1 MVRQIL
7 LALLLTLVAGLALAQ
22 SAEPVETIRTAPVV
36 LDGHT
41 LYEVRGTSAITP
53 EERAAGIR
61 RNLLSAA
68 EDPAFDPAAMTL
80 LPIEGG
86 VELRAG
92 DRIIRGIYDADARLE
107 GVETSV
113 LANSV
118 RVRTAWGI
126 DTWRADRS
134 AEGVA
139 RALRRVG
146 IATAAFLAVLLGV
159 WALDRAADRLIHRH
173 VEGRIA
179 DWERRARDVVR
190 LQALWHGARRTL
202 RGAIAALGL
211 AAVLVYLDVVLL
223 ALPWTRDAGRRLG
236 ALAADP
242 LLNLGRSMLGAIPEL
257 IVLALIVTLTWQAT
271 RLVTR
276 FFAAVGSGRLRVH
289 GFDRDWARP
298 TARIVRAAVVLLG
311 LVMAY
316 PYIPGSSSEAFKAIS
331 IFAGV
336 VLSLGATSMIAN
348 VVAGNSLIYRRAF
361 RVGDRVEIA
370 GVLGDVEELTA
381 QATYLRT
388 LKNVRVTLPNALV
401 LGSQVTNYT
410 TLARSEGL
418 ILHAEVGIG
427 YETPWREVEAML
439 LEAAARTEGL
449 MASPAPFV
457 LQKRLGD
464 FAPVYEINAYTQD
477 ERAAQ
482 ATLTRLLAAVQDVF
496 AERGVQI
503 MTPNYV
509 ADPAQAKIPPRPA

>member
-1 MVRQIL
+1 
-7 LALLLTLVAGLALAQ
+7 
-22 SAEPVETIRTAPVV
+22 
-36 LDGHT
+36 
-41 LYEVRGTSAITP
+41 
-53 EERAAGIR
+53 
-61 RNLLSAA
+61 
-68 EDPAFDPAAMTL
+68 
-80 LPIEGG
+80 
-86 VELRAG
+86 
-92 DRIIRGIYDADARLE
+92 
-107 GVETSV
+107 
-113 LANSV
+113 
-118 RVRTAWGI
+118 
-126 DTWRADRS
+126 
-134 AEGVA
+134 
-139 RALRRVG
+139 
-146 IATAAFLAVLLGV
+146 
-159 WALDRAADRLIHRH
+159 
-173 VEGRIA
+173 
-179 DWERRARDVVR
+179 
-190 LQALWHGARRTL
+190 
-202 RGAIAALGL
+202 
-211 AAVLVYLDVVLL
+211 
-223 ALPWTRDAGRRLG
+223 LG

-242 LLNLGRSMLGAIPEL
+242 LLGLGRSMVEAIPDL
-257 IVLALIVTLTWQAT
+257 IVLALIVTLTWQAL

-276 FFAAVGSGRLRVH
+276 FFDAVRVGRLSFH
-289 GFDRDWARP
+289 GFDPDWARP

-336 VLSLGATSMIAN
+336 MLSLGATSMIAN
-348 VVAGNSLIYRRAF
+348 IVAGNSLIYRRAF
-361 RVGDRVEIA
+361 RIGDRVEIA

-388 LKNVRVTLPNALV
+388 LKNERVTLPNALV

-410 TLARSEGL
+410 TLARSDGL

-449 MASPAPFV
+449 MASPTPFV

-464 FAPVYEINAYTQD
+464 FAPVYEINAYTRD

-509 ADPAQAKIPPRPA
+509 SDPAQAKIPPRPA